1 MTGIDLFVRE
11 VSWKTGQGKTILH
24 PLSFDLPAGEVL
36 GIAGANG
43 AGKSTLLRLI
53 AQIIIGTS

>member
-1 MTGIDLFVRE
+1 MTGVDLFVRE

-43 AGKSTLLRLI
+43 GGCSI
-53 AQIIIGTS
+53 AS